1 MNYFMSLDPL
11 ALFRSMPGAF
21 AQGMVWGLMALG
33 VYITYR
39 LLDFADLTVDGS
51 LCTGGAVCIMMML
64 NGQNV
69 WVAMFAALL
78 AGMVAGCVTGL
89 LHTFMGIPAIL
100 SGILTQLGLYSINL
114 KIMGK
119 ANQIN
124 VDKYSLLVSLRFI
137 RNVPLFKNTILL
149 VSLII
154 VVLIV
159 ILYWFFGTEL
169 GCSIRATGCNDKMA
183 RAQGINTDFNRV
195 LGLMISNGMVAL
207 SGALLSKSQGFADIN
222 MGRGAI
228 VIGLA
233 AVIIGEAIFGKIF
246 RNFGLRLLSVAFG
259 SIIYY
264 LVLQIVIWLGID
276 TDLLK
281 LLSAAVVAIFL
292 AIPTWKA
299 RYFSMGSKGG
309 KA

>member
-1 MNYFMSLDPL
+1 MADTAGRQMGLPLYAVLKGKTMNIMSLL
-11 ALFRSMPGAF
+11 NALPGAV
-21 AQGMVWGLMALG
+21 AQGLIWGIMAIG
-33 VYITYR
+33 VYITFR
-39 LLDFADLTVDGS
+39 ILDFADLTVDGS

-69 WVAMFAALL
+69 WVSMFAALL

-119 ANQIN
+119 ANQAIN

-207 SGALLSKSQGFADIN
+207 SGALLSQYQGFADIN

-233 AVIIGEAIFGKIF
+233 AVIDGGF
-246 RNFGLRLLSVAFG
+246 LR
-259 SIIYY
+259 
-264 LVLQIVIWLGID
+264 
-276 TDLLK
+276 
-281 LLSAAVVAIFL
+281 
-292 AIPTWKA
+292 
-299 RYFSMGSKGG
+299 
-309 KA
+309 

>member
-1 MNYFMSLDPL
+1 MNIMSLL
-11 ALFRSMPGAF
+11 NALPGAV
-21 AQGMVWGLMALG
+21 AQGLVWGIMAIG
-33 VYITYR
+33 VYITFR
-39 LLDFADLTVDGS
+39 ILDFADLTVDGS

-119 ANQIN
+119 ANQAIN

-195 LGLMISNGMVAL
+195 LGLLISNGMVAL
-207 SGALLSKSQGFADIN
+207 SGALLSQYQGFADIN